1 MQLATP
7 HGATPLSAEELDD
20 LIPVTITTRADLN
33 EWEQANI
40 QEAEAWAFSREQKDL
55 LSSSFI
61 CTLHKRMLG
70 RVRKW
75 AGRYRRSNKNIGID
89 WPEIPVEVKNLCN
102 DAEYWV
108 QHKSFPPDETAAR
121 FHHRLAVIH
130 PFPNGNGRHSRIMA
144 DLILVSLGHSRFTWG
159 GGPGLAPDDNIRE
172 QYINAMRKAD
182 QGDLEP
188 LLRFVRS

>member
-40 QEAEAWAFSREQKDL
+40 QEAEAWTFSREHKDF
-55 LSSSFI
+55 LSSRFI

-70 RVRKW
+70 KVWKW

-89 WPEIPVEVKNLCN
+89 WPEIPIEVKKLC
-102 DAEYWV
+102 DDCEYWV
-108 QHKSFPPDETAAR
+108 QYESFPPDEIAAR
-121 FHHRLAVIH
+121 FHHRLFLIH

-144 DLILVSLGHSRFTWG
+144 DLILASLGHSRFTWG
-159 GGPGLAPDDNIRE
+159 GGPGPVPDDSIRK
-172 QYINAMRKAD
+172 QYINAIRKAD